1 MKLIRIRLGA
11 LLAVLFVFSALVNP
25 SKALATTDLIDLTFH
40 MPKTPGTIIPGT
52 TTGKRVALPLQGDF
66 RGLVVDWGDGSPT
79 ETFDYDPVNP
89 VEHRFPAVTQQS
101 GHDFNVRVI
110 SLSSGSISNFGA
122 TNGWLEDGAGFLSA
136 VTGWSGITSFSGA
149 FWDSGIVTVP
159 PTLPPGV
166 TNTSHMFDNAAN
178 FNSDISA
185 WDMSHVT
192 AGSWMFASA
201 GSFNSNIQS
210 WDVRSLQ
217 DASYMFDSATAF
229 TGDLSGWNTASLS
242 NMRNIFDGAPIDFSL
257 GSWDVSNVTDLQ
269 GAFAGTNL
277 SAENYSETLVGWAAQ
292 SVQPNLTLNSLRPY
306 VSDAQ
311 TQAARSALQATP
323 APGWTFTGDIPY
335 YSLTFDFAGGTGTID
350 PQPAIPTGL
359 GFLIPDDSGVTR
371 SGYTLTGWT
380 DQTSVYQSGD
390 TVPVNNAGITL
401 TAQWQQ
407 NAVVPP
413 SPPAV
418 PPAPPVVP
426 PAPPAPPV
434 VPPAP
439 PSPPG
444 VVTIDPVIISLD
456 PAGGTTDVRTHI
468 DIMPGTTYELPSTT
482 QISKPGYTFEGWTD
496 GNKFYP
502 AGAKF
507 TVGWQ
512 PVAFTAQWKKIK
524 LPQVIPSPKL
534 RAVFY
539 PGMSLTL
546 PPKTDVGLAIAYSNA
561 DGTNASCSTTPDGL
575 VRILDANDCNIIANQ
590 QGNDDYLAA
599 ATVTIP
605 VKIDPTPSKVRKI
618 LFRFVGKHAV
628 LSSGSMKQVKTY
640 VDYVNALLADPA
652 LALRINVRSYYKV
665 DGSVTPISKQRR
677 GAMRQA
683 LIDAGL
689 PLAAGNPNLEVHLYF
704 SPGYHARYSWA
715 SVPEVRVDG

>member
-1 MKLIRIRLGA
+1 MPSMKLIRIRLGA

-25 SKALATTDLIDLTFH
+25 SKALATTDLIDLTFQI
-40 MPKTPGTIIPGT
+40 PARGTPLAMVLPIDGTY
-52 TTGKRVALPLQGDF
+52 TGLT
-66 RGLVVDWGDGSPT
+66 VDWGDGFAAESFNSGVPVRHYYPT
-79 ETFDYDPVNP
+79 AGGTF
-89 VEHRFPAVTQQS
+89 H
-101 GHDFNVRVI
+101 VRVE
-110 SLSSGSISNFGA
+110 SVASGSITNFGA
-122 TNGWLEDGAGFLSA
+122 LNGWRESGGRYLTA
-136 VTGWSGITSFSGA
+136 VTAWSGITSFSGA
-149 FWDSGIVTVP
+149 FWNSAVTTVP
-159 PTLPPGV
+159 ATLPAGV
-166 TNTSHMFDNAAN
+166 TDTSHMFDNAPN
-178 FNSDISA
+178 FNTDISG
-185 WDMSHVT
+185 WDMSQVT
-192 AGSWMFASA
+192 TATWMF
-201 GSFNSNIQS
+201 GGTNNFNADLQS

-217 DASYMFDSATAF
+217 DASFMFESATAF
-229 TGDLSGWNTASLS
+229 SGDLSGWQTPSLT
-242 NMRNIFDGAPIDFSL
+242 NMHNVLDGAPVDFSL
-257 GSWDVSNVTDLQ
+257 GGWDVSHVIDLS
-269 GAFAGTNL
+269 GALSGTNL
-277 SAENYSETLVGWAAQ
+277 SAENYSATLVGWATQ

-323 APGWTFTGDIPY
+323 APGWTITGDIPY
-335 YSLTFDFAGGTGTID
+335 YTLAYDLAGGAGTIVT
-350 PQPAIPTGL
+350 PSAVAAGSPIN
-359 GFLIPDDSGVTR
+359 IPDDSGVTR

-413 SPPAV
+413 A
-418 PPAPPVVP
+418 P

-434 VPPAP
+434 VPPAA
-439 PSPPG
+439 PSPPVIAPVPPAPPV
-444 VVTIDPVIISLD
+444 VVTIDPVVISLD
-456 PAGGTTDVRTHI
+456 PVGGTTDVRTHI

-546 PPKTDVGLAIAYSNA
+546 PHKTDVGLAIAYSNA

-715 SVPEVRVDG
+715 SVPEVRVVG

>member
-1 MKLIRIRLGA
+1 MPSMKLIRLRLGA

-25 SKALATTDLIDLTFH
+25 SKALATTDLIDLTFQIPSRGAQFA
-40 MPKTPGTIIPGT
+40 MILPIDGTY
-52 TTGKRVALPLQGDF
+52 TGLT
-66 RGLVVDWGDGSPT
+66 VDWGEGLAAESFNSGVPVRHLYPAAGG
-79 ETFDYDPVNP
+79 TF
-89 VEHRFPAVTQQS
+89 H
-101 GHDFNVRVI
+101 VRVE
-110 SLSSGSISNFGA
+110 SVTTGSISNFGA
-122 TNGWLEDGAGFLSA
+122 LNGWRESGGRYLTA
-136 VTGWSGITSFSGA
+136 VTAWSGITSFNGA
-149 FWDSGIVTVP
+149 FWNSAVTTVP
-159 PTLPPGV
+159 ATLPVGV
-166 TNTSHMFDNAAN
+166 TDTSHMFDNAPN
-178 FNSDISA
+178 FNSDISG

-192 AGSWMFASA
+192 SATWMF
-201 GSFNSNIQS
+201 GGTNNFNANLQS
-210 WDVRSLQ
+210 WDVCSLQ
-217 DASYMFDSATAF
+217 DASFMFESAIAF
-229 TGDLSGWNTASLS
+229 SGDLSGWQTPSLT
-242 NMRNIFDGAPIDFSL
+242 NMHNVLDGAPVDFSL
-257 GSWDVSNVTDLQ
+257 GGWDVSHVTDLS
-269 GAFAGTNL
+269 GALSGTNL
-277 SAENYSETLVGWAAQ
+277 SAENYSATLIGWAAQ

-335 YSLTFDFAGGTGTID
+335 YSLTFDFAGGAGTID

-371 SGYTLTGWT
+371 AGYTLTGWT
-380 DQTSVYQSGD
+380 DQSLVYQSGD

-413 SPPAV
+413 APPA

-434 VPPAP
+434 VVPVPPAP
-439 PSPPG
+439 PV
-444 VVTIDPVIISLD
+444 VVTINPVVISLD

-546 PPKTDVGLAIAYSNA
+546 PSKTDVGLAIAYSTA

-575 VRILDANDCNIIANQ
+575 VRILDGGDCNIIANQ
-590 QGNDDYLAA
+590 EGNDDFLAA
-599 ATVTIP
+599 ETVTIP

-628 LSSGSMKQVKTY
+628 LSSGSVKQVKAY

-665 DGSVTPISKQRR
+665 DGSVTEISKQRR
-677 GAMRQA
+677 DAMRQA

-689 PLAAGNPNLEVHLYF
+689 PLVAGNPNLEVHLYF

-715 SVPEVRVDG
+715 SVPEVRVVG